1 MVFTIRKGKHRSW
14 WIPIFTARKKV
25 EGTFQ
30 FHGDV
35 SYKDSIDSNKLFGL
49 SDSFSHHKASVR
61 LGWRFKRG
69 LELMVIIYNNGE
81 RVISSLGYIN
91 SDKQYPFKIEIRD
104 DEYYVE
110 VDGRVYS
117 HSRTSKWW
125 FLRYYLFPYFGGKQ
139 KSPKKFKINVKW

>member
-14 WIPIFTARKKV
+14 WIPILTARRKI
-25 EGTFQ
+25 EGTFK
-30 FHGDV
+30 FLGDV
-35 SYKDSIDSNKLFGL
+35 SYKDSIDTNKLFGL
-49 SDSFSHHKASVR
+49 SDSFYHRKSSIR

-69 LELMVIIYNNGE
+69 LELMVIIHNKFE
-81 RVISSLGYIN
+81 TVISSLGYIE

-110 VDGRVYS
+110 VDGRVYT
-117 HSRTSKWW
+117 HSRNSKWW

-139 KSPKKFKINVKW
+139 KAPKTFKIKIKW